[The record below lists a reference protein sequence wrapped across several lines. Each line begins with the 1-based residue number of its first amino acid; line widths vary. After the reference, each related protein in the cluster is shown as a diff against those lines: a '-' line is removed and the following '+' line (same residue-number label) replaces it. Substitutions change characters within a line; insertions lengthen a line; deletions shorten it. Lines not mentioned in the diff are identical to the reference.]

1 MRLRKILL
9 APALAVLI
17 GGGVAHADDD
27 DEAPRYR
34 AVVDE
39 FYIVDTPGENW
50 RNVMTWCYQGVRF
63 ALTPSTGS
71 YSGHGA
77 AVSMV
82 IDPNC
87 LG

>member
-1 MRLRKILL
+1 MRDMWKILL
-9 APALAVLI
+9 VPVVAVVI
-17 GGGVAHADDD
+17 GGGVAAAEE
-27 DEAPRYR
+27 DEVPRYR